1 MLGHITFLL
10 IIISALCHRPSIKVS
25 AFFSSILFIPIA
37 FRVICHIEGDH
48 QIFAEGIN
56 TNFII

>member
-1 MLGHITFLL
+1 MCGHISFLFIMFLL
-10 IIISALCHRPSIKVS
+10 CVTALIAKFQNFCHFFFIS
-25 AFFSSILFIPIA
+25 IA